1 MKTKIHGIA
10 GRVALLTISAFWV
23 STVIVELFGTHE
35 TIALVKRGIIW
46 GMGILIPSIIATGV
60 SGNLLG
66 KNRAGALISAKKK
79 RMPVIALN
87 GLLILVP
94 SAFFLNL
101 CASNG
106 EFSRAFYIAQGLE
119 LIAGAVNLFL
129 IGSSVRDGVRLT
141 GKNGQKSQTK

>member
-10 GRVALLTISAFWV
+10 GRVALLTISTFWV
-23 STVIVELFGTHE
+23 STVLVELFGTHE
-35 TIALVKRGIIW
+35 SIALVKRGIIW
-46 GMGILIPSIIATGV
+46 GMGILIPSIIATGI

-66 KNRAGALISAKKK
+66 KKRDGALISAKKK

-101 CASNG
+101 CASSG
-106 EFSRAFYIAQGLE
+106 EFSRAFYAVQTLE

-129 IGSSVRDGVRLT
+129 IGSSVRDGLHLT
-141 GKNGQKSQTK
+141 GKNR